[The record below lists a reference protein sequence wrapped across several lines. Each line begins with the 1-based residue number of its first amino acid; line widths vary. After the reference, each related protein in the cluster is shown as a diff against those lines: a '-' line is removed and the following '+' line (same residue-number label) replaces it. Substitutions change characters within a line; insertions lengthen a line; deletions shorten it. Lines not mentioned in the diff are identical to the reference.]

1 MTPCAIK
8 CAGVDAGAAA
18 HASPALQTRAASVLN
33 TRREFNHVQGF
44 SASAPSDAVRT
55 VSVPMASGTW
65 QLEQC
70 SHADVRALAEALR
83 VSDTTAA
90 VLARR
95 GYRDVGEARRFLD
108 GKLPGHDPLQLGDMS
123 AAVAAIRA
131 ALERSARIC
140 VHGDYDADGI
150 CATALAVLLLRELGA
165 DVSWHLPSRFEE
177 GYGLNAGTLT
187 RLADEGSDL
196 VLTVDCGITAVAE
209 VEHAR
214 SLGLEVIVTDHHRPA
229 DVFPDCPVVAT
240 LKGDYPFAGLCG
252 TGVVWKLAQALLGE
266 EHPFCDR
273 HLDVVALATVAD
285 VVPLVDENRGLA
297 LLGLRRLAQTQKPG
311 LRALMRVAGVDPA
324 ALDEGSIGFRL
335 APRIN
340 ASGRLCRP
348 EAALAL
354 LLTEDDGEAKRLAE
368 ELEGLNRERQ
378 SVEERILREAVAEV
392 ESWPESRRRRRG
404 YVVAG
409 EGWHE
414 GVIGIVASRLVERY
428 NRPVVLIAGSDEQWK
443 GSGRSVAAFDLH
455 GGLAA
460 CAAHLDRF
468 GGHRAAAGLTI
479 RAEQIEVFAAAFAAH
494 ADAVLSDDDLRPLT
508 HVDAIVAGSALTL
521 GLCEELGRIGPFGL
535 SNPSVTL
542 LVDNCEVVTPST
554 VGDGKHLR
562 FRVRHRG
569 RDAGSAIAVN
579 LGAQLDRFRRE
590 QRYDVAFRL
599 QENRWNGVVSP
610 QLVVR
615 RVFDAVDGFDELR
628 TWLLEQWRAG
638 EAAWTPEAREIFA
651 ELELAD
657 GVRRS
662 LLESP
667 TFRTL
672 LEQKPS
678 LAVAA

>member
-1 MTPCAIK
+1 MR
-8 CAGVDAGAAA
+8 G
-18 HASPALQTRAASVLN
+18 
-33 TRREFNHVQGF
+33 
-44 SASAPSDAVRT
+44 PSDGART
-55 VSVPMASGTW
+55 VNCPMASW
-65 QLEQC
+65 QLDPC
-70 SHADVRALAEALR
+70 SYDDVRSLAAALGVAE
-83 VSDTTAA
+83 TTASIL
-90 VLARR
+90 VRR
-95 GYRDVGEARRFLD
+95 GYADAAEAARFLE
-108 GKLPGHDPLQLGDMS
+108 GALPGHDPFALGDMRAATERIT
-123 AAVAAIRA
+123 AAVGAG
-131 ALERSARIC
+131 ARIC

-165 DVSWHLPSRFEE
+165 DVAWHLPSRFEE

-187 RLADEGSDL
+187 RLAEEGFDL

-209 VEHAR
+209 VEHAHA
-214 SLGLEVIVTDHHRPA
+214 LGLDVVVTDHHRPGEA
-229 DVFPDCPVVAT
+229 FPACPVVAP
-240 LKGDYPFAGLCG
+240 LKGGYPFTGLCG
-252 TGVVWKLAQALLGE
+252 TAVVWKLAQALLGDG
-266 EHPFCDR
+266 HPFLDR

-285 VVPLVDENRGLA
+285 VVPLVDENRALA
-297 LLGLRRLAQTQKPG
+297 LLGLRRLAQTQKTG
-311 LRALMRVAGVDPA
+311 LRALMRVSGVDPA
-324 ALDEGSIGFRL
+324 ALDESSVGFRL

-354 LLTEDDGEAKRLAE
+354 LLTDDEAEARRLGE
-368 ELEGLNRERQ
+368 ELEDLNRERRA
-378 SVEERILREAVAEV
+378 VEERILREAIDQV

-428 NRPVVLIAGSDEQWK
+428 NRPVVLVAGTDDAWK
-443 GSGRSVAAFDLH
+443 GSGRSVPAFDLH
-455 GGLAA
+455 GALAA
-460 CAAHLDRF
+460 CAGHLERF

-479 RAEQIEVFAAAFAAH
+479 RPEQVEVFAAAFAAH
-494 ADAVLSDDDLRPLT
+494 ADAVLGEDDLRPLT
-508 HVDAIVAGSALTL
+508 RVDAIVEGSTLTL
-521 GLCEELGRIGPFGL
+521 DLCAELRRLAPFGL
-535 SNPSVTL
+535 GNPGITL
-542 LVDNCEVVTPST
+542 LVDGCEVVDADT

-569 RDAGSAIAVN
+569 RDAGSAIAFG

-615 RVFDAVDGFDELR
+615 RVFDAPDGFEELR
-628 TWLLEQWRAG
+628 TWLADQWRAG
-638 EAAWTPEAREIFA
+638 EAAWTAEARAVFG

-657 GVRRS
+657 GARRS

-667 TFRTL
+667 TFRML
-672 LEQKPS
+672 LEAKPA
-678 LAVAA
+678 LAAAA